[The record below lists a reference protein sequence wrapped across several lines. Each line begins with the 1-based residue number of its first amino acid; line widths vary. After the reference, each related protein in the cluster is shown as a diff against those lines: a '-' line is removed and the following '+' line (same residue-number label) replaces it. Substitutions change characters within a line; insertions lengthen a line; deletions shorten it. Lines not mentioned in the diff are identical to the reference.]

1 MDSKSILKMSV
12 AIVVLF
18 VCSSS
23 LMAQI
28 RLPKLLNDGVVLQ
41 RDTELRLFGWASA
54 GETVHL
60 QFNNQNFRTVSNE
73 VGEWEF
79 YLAPQKAGGPYQM
92 TFKGSNTIE
101 VNNILFGDLWICS
114 GQSNMEISMER
125 VKEKYPKAIA
135 ASKNAFI
142 RQVEVVDAYDFHQPQ
157 TDFDAPMQ
165 WLEASP
171 ETIYKFSAVGYFFA
185 KELYETYQVPIGLVN
200 AALGG
205 ARVSCFL
212 SEEALKEFPKDYQ
225 EAQEFK
231 NDSLIEA
238 ITQADQKR
246 ERSWYG
252 ELNANDLGMN
262 ERTKWYDIQYD
273 DSTWDQMMLPGFWAD
288 QSLGFVNGAVWFRKT
303 IDLPKSMV
311 GKPAKLMMGRMVDQ
325 DFTYING
332 QQVGSISYQYP
343 PRRYEVAPNI
353 LKAGKN
359 VITVRVVNQS
369 GKGGFFYDKPYYL
382 AVGKDTIDL
391 KGTWNYRLGTSMSPL
406 ASRTFI
412 RWKPLGLYNKMIAP
426 LTQFKIKGVLFY
438 QGESNTFDPQLY
450 AKQFPA
456 LIKDWRTQWNQ
467 GDFPFLYVQL
477 PNYMQQFNR
486 EKESQWAQLREAQ
499 LKTLYI
505 PNTGMAVA
513 IDAGEWN
520 DIHPLNK
527 EVVGKRLALQAR
539 SLAYGEQNLVASGP
553 LFTSSTKNNNAL
565 QVNFNHVGGGLIAY
579 GKTLRGFEIAG
590 ADLQFVKANAKIENN
605 TVVLSHPDIS
615 NPQYVRY
622 AWGNNPVEANL
633 YNKEGL
639 PASPFRNYDPET
651 LNKEPWQ
658 GKQCAV
664 VLTYDD
670 ALDVHLDNV
679 APLLDELGMKA
690 TFYIT
695 AGANGFTSRTAEWQ
709 TLATHGHE
717 LGNHTL
723 YHPCLGN
730 LPGREWV
737 NPNYDLST
745 YSIDKMVEE
754 IRLTNAFLGVLDHQT
769 ERTFAF
775 TCGDM
780 SIGDRT
786 FMDLLKEDLAGAR
799 TVNKGIETI
808 EAIDPYAIKCFGVNG
823 ESGEAL
829 IAEVEKAME
838 SKGLLVF
845 LFHGVGGGH
854 SLNVSLEAHE
864 ALVRYLKAHEGVIWT
879 DTMLEVIKNI
889 KANQAH
895 K

>member
-1 MDSKSILKMSV
+1 MNSKSIFKSALTIL
-12 AIVVLF
+12 AFI
-18 VCSSS
+18 VCSSN
-23 LMAQI
+23 LLAQI
-28 RLPKLLNDGVVLQ
+28 RLPKLLSDGVVLQ
-41 RDTELRLFGWASA
+41 RDKELRIFGWASA
-54 GETVHL
+54 GETVRL
-60 QFNNQNFRTVSNE
+60 QFNKQNFETVSNAL
-73 VGEWEF
+73 GAWEF
-79 YLAPQKAGGPYQM
+79 LIPPQKAGGPYQM
-92 TFKGSNTIE
+92 TFRGKNSIE
-101 VNNILFGDLWICS
+101 VNNILFGDVWICS

-125 VKEKYPKAIA
+125 VKEKYPKEIA
-135 ASKNAFI
+135 ASKNSFI
-142 RQVEVVDAYDFHQPQ
+142 RQIEVVDAYDFHQPQ
-157 TDFDAPMQ
+157 TDFEAPMQ
-165 WLEASP
+165 WLEANP
-171 ETIYKFSAVGYFFA
+171 ETIYKFSAVAYFFA
-185 KELYETYQVPIGLVN
+185 KELYDTYQVPIGLVN

-212 SEEALKEFPKDYQ
+212 SEEALKEFPEDYQ
-225 EAQEFK
+225 VAQEFK

-238 ITQADQKR
+238 ITTADNKR
-246 ERSWYG
+246 AEDWYK
-252 ELNANDLGMN
+252 ELNLNDLGVN
-262 ERTKWYDIQYD
+262 QSSQWSDPQYD
-273 DSTWDQMMLPGFWAD
+273 DSHWSQMMVPGFWAD

-303 IDLPKSMV
+303 IDVPKSMA
-311 GKPAKLMMGRMVDQ
+311 GKPAKLMMGRVVDQ

-343 PRRYEVAPNI
+343 PRRYEVAPDI
-353 LKAGKN
+353 LKDGKN

-369 GKGGFFYDKPYYL
+369 GRGGFFYDKPYYL

-391 KGTWNYRLGTSMSPL
+391 KGIWKYRLGTSMSSL
-406 ASRTFI
+406 ASPTFI

-438 QGESNTFDPQLY
+438 QGESNTYDPQLF

-456 LIKDWRTQWNQ
+456 LISDWRAQWGQ

-477 PNYMQQFNR
+477 PNYMQQYNT

-499 LKTLYI
+499 WKALSL

-527 EVVGKRLALQAR
+527 EVIGKRLALQAR

-553 LFTSSTKNNNAL
+553 LFTSAIERNGAL
-565 QVNFNHVGGGLIAY
+565 YVNFKNEGEGLVFHGDAL
-579 GKTLRGFEIAG
+579 KGFEIAG
-590 ADLQFVKANAKIENN
+590 ADLCFVKANATIENH
-605 TVVLSHPDIS
+605 TVVVNNPNIAD
-615 NPQYVRY
+615 PQYVRY
-622 AWGNNPVEANL
+622 AWANNPVEANL

-651 LNKEPWQ
+651 LHKVAWQ

-690 TFYIT
+690 TFYIS
-695 AGANGFTSRTAEWQ
+695 AAASGFTSRTKEWQ
-709 TLATHGHE
+709 TLASNGHE

-737 NPNYDLST
+737 DPNYDLST
-745 YSIDKMVEE
+745 YSIEKMVEE
-754 IRLTNAFLGVLDHQT
+754 IRLTNAFLGVLDHKA

-780 SIGDRT
+780 AIEDRT
-786 FMDLLKEDLAGAR
+786 FMDLLRGDLVGAR
-799 TVNKGIETI
+799 TVYKGIEPI
-808 EAIDPYAIKCFGVNG
+808 DAIDPYAIKCFGVNG
-823 ESGEAL
+823 ESGEEL
-829 IAEVEKAME
+829 IAEVEKAMKN
-838 SKGLLVF
+838 KGLLVF

-864 ALVRYLKAHEGVIWT
+864 ALVRYLKAHEDVIWT
-879 DTMLEVIKNI
+879 DTMLDVVKNI
-889 KANQAH
+889 KANQEQQ
-895 K
+895 